1 LRDQASTL
9 CLNPGL
15 VRRKSLPMARAFGA
29 QRSPVRRAGD
39 LWGPREGDQP
49 LRRFFSALAA
59 ENFAALL
66 AEI

>member
-1 LRDQASTL
+1 
-9 CLNPGL
+9 
-15 VRRKSLPMARAFGA
+15 MARAFGA